1 MTLSDIEYELKIK
14 FKVPE
19 NSHIETLSGLIQA
32 TLGTIPSPGAE
43 LELEGHKI
51 RVLAMDG
58 TRMEKVLLIKP
69 SPDT

>member
-1 MTLSDIEYELKIK
+1 LKIK
-14 FKVPE
+14 LKEPE

-43 LELEGHKI
+43 VEIDGYKI

-58 TRMEKVLLIKP
+58 TRMEKVLIITPNSSSK
-69 SPDT
+69 